1 MKKFDLNCFSG
12 NWPFYKNRYNTIE
25 KLARQHKK
33 CGIEGGLVSSLE
45 AIFYQDPYE
54 AEVALSKEIAG
65 TGYCQAMTLNPTL
78 PAWKEDLDRCVKEL
92 GIKAVRLVPGYHG
105 YLLTDPVMDD
115 LCDALRQYN
124 LPLVLTLRL
133 GDERTVW
140 LVKPRLLSADELVAF
155 LTKNKDIPTL
165 LANVRL
171 NESFNFKEMFAQRQ
185 NLFMDTSGFMRG
197 LFPVDDAF
205 VYSNGQ
211 LVFGSNAPL
220 FEMQCFTYLT
230 DRSLLTAQQKA
241 ALYTGGGFASYLK
254 D

>member
-1 MKKFDLNCFSG
+1 MKKFDFNCFSG

-25 KLARQHKK
+25 KLAQQHKR
-33 CGIEGGLVSSLE
+33 CGIDGGLVSSLE

-54 AEVALSKEIAG
+54 AEVALSKELAG
-65 TGYCQAMTLNPTL
+65 TNYCQAMILNPTL
-78 PAWKEDLDRCVKEL
+78 PAWKDELDRCVKEL
-92 GIKAVRLVPGYHG
+92 GIKAVRLVPGYHS
-105 YLLTDPVMDD
+105 YLLTDPVVDD
-115 LCDALRQYN
+115 VCVALRQYD
-124 LPLVLTLRL
+124 LPLVLTLRV

-140 LVKPRLLSADELVAF
+140 MVKPRLLAADELVSF
-155 LTKNKDIPTL
+155 LTKNSDIPTL

-171 NESFNFKEMFAQRQ
+171 NESFNLKDVFAQRQ

-205 VYSNGQ
+205 VYTNGQ

-230 DRSLLTAQQKA
+230 DRSLLTDQQKA
-241 ALYTGGGFASYLK
+241 DLYASSIFASYLK
-254 D
+254 N